1 MAETTGTP
9 VTDMAPV
16 VEIAEADAG
25 RRLDTVLAER
35 LADLSR
41 SRLQALLREGH
52 LTLGDVVVTEGKR
65 RVKPGERY
73 CLTVPPA
80 EPSELVAEDRPLDIV
95 YEDEDLLVVDK
106 PAGLVVHPAAGHTKG
121 TLVHALLAH
130 CGKSLSGIG
139 GVARPGIVHRI
150 DKDVSG
156 LLVVAKHDRVHQGL
170 AGQFTVHSVER
181 LYQALVY
188 GVPSPTEGVIDQ
200 PLGRH
205 PTDRKRMAIVASG
218 KRAVTRYR
226 LVEAAGTRLARLE
239 LSLETGRTHQIRVHL
254 TSIGHPLLGDRIYK
268 PRKKPALP
276 DALTRAIAE
285 LDRVALHAEVLG
297 FTHPRTGERL
307 RFESAPPAI
316 FGRLLD
322 LARVG

>member
-1 MAETTGTP
+1 MTDAD
-9 VTDMAPV
+9 VTSP
-16 VEIAEADAG
+16 VEIQAEEAG

-52 LTLGDVVVTEGKR
+52 LSLGDEVVKEGKR

-73 CLTVPPA
+73 VLSVPPA
-80 EPSELVAEDRPLDIV
+80 EPSSLMPEDRPLVIA

-106 PAGLVVHPAAGHTKG
+106 PAGLVVHPAAGHDRG

-130 CGKSLSGIG
+130 CGTSLSGIG
-139 GVARPGIVHRI
+139 GVQRPGIVHRI

-181 LYQALVY
+181 LYEALVH
-188 GVPSPTEGVIDQ
+188 GLPSPTEGVIDQ
-200 PLGRH
+200 PIARH
-205 PTDRKRMAIVASG
+205 PTDRKRMAIVPGG

-226 LVEAAGTRLARLE
+226 LLEVAGTRIARLE
-239 LSLETGRTHQIRVHL
+239 LALETGRTHQIRVHL
-254 TSIGHPLLGDRIYK
+254 SSLGHSLLGDRVYR
-268 PRKKPALP
+268 PRKKPSWPAALADAV
-276 DALTRAIAE
+276 DALGRI
-285 LDRVALHAEVLG
+285 ALHARVLG

-307 RFESAPPAI
+307 RFESAPPVI
-316 FGRLLD
+316 FDRLLD
-322 LARVG
+322 QARVT

>member
-1 MAETTGTP
+1 MADTP
-9 VTDMAPV
+9 PTAGHEVNL
-16 VEIAEADAG
+16 VEIAASEAG
-25 RRLDTVLAER
+25 RRLDAVLAER

-52 LTLGDVVVTEGKR
+52 LSLGEAVVTEGKR
-65 RVKPGERY
+65 RVKPGECYR
-73 CLTVPPA
+73 LAVPPA
-80 EPSELVAEDRPLDIV
+80 VPSELLPEDRPLVIP

-106 PAGLVVHPAAGHTKG
+106 PAGLVVHPAAGHTEG

-139 GVARPGIVHRI
+139 GVERPGIVHRI

-181 LYQALVY
+181 VY
-188 GVPSPTEGVIDQ
+188 EAIVHGVPSPAEGTVDQ
-200 PLGRH
+200 PIGRH
-205 PTDRKRMAIVASG
+205 PTDRKRMAIQAAG
-218 KRAVTRYR
+218 KRAVTHYR
-226 LVEAAGTRLARLE
+226 LLEAGGTWLARLAVH
-239 LSLETGRTHQIRVHL
+239 LETGRTHQIRVHL
-254 TSIGHPLLGDRIYK
+254 SSLGHSLLGDRIYR
-268 PRKKPALP
+268 PRRKPALP
-276 DALTRAIAE
+276 PGLAAAIDS
-285 LDRVALHAEVLG
+285 LDRVALHARILG

-316 FGRLLD
+316 FDRLMA
-322 LARVG
+322 LARVT